1 MQTLQQEVPL
11 MVQPKG
17 RAARGNA
24 QTIIT
29 SVVVGLIL
37 FFLVRFLYNNWRE
50 VSTFD
55 FTFRYGYLIISFTVL
70 FIFFFLRVFAWQA
83 ILKKMQIVLPLNR
96 CLKVSFL
103 SMMGKYLPGK
113 VWTVLGKV
121 YLSDKEGVPKAEA
134 FTSVVIEIVLELV
147 ACLFFFFIYLFALME
162 QSLLSSKVLYLLGL
176 ILAGGLIF
184 LHPRVFY
191 KVINTLLYQFKK
203 ETIPEAIKY
212 RDIIQLFF
220 FYNGLVLV
228 QGVAFYFFVNAL
240 CYVPLQNLLGLTA
253 SFAVA
258 GALGTVSFF
267 APSGLGVREGI
278 LALLLST
285 YIVSPVAVLI
295 SLLARIWVTLVEV
308 GCAVCAWKL

>member
-1 MQTLQQEVPL
+1 MQTLQLEVFL
-11 MVQPKG
+11 MVQDNRG
-17 RAARGNA
+17 AAQVNT

-37 FFLVRFLYNNWRE
+37 FFLIRYLYNNWRE
-50 VSTFD
+50 VSTFN
-55 FTFRYGYLIISFTVL
+55 FTFRYSYLIFSFPAL
-70 FIFFFLRVFAWQA
+70 FAFFFLRVYAWQA
-83 ILKKMQIVLPLNR
+83 ILKKMQITLPLNK

-103 SMMGKYLPGK
+103 SMMAKYLPGK

-134 FTSVVIEIVLELV
+134 FTSVVIEIVLEIV
-147 ACLFFFFIYLFALME
+147 ASIFFFFFFLFSLME
-162 QSLLSSKVLYLLGL
+162 ESLLSPNVLYLLGL
-176 ILAGGLIF
+176 VLVGGFIF

-191 KVINTLLYQFKK
+191 KVINTLLSRFKK
-203 ETIPEAIKY
+203 ETIPEAIRY

-220 FYNGLVLV
+220 YYNGLVLI

-240 CYVPLQNLLGLTA
+240 CYVPLQNLVGLTA

-258 GALGTVSFF
+258 GALGTVSIF

-308 GCAVCAWKL
+308 SCAVCAWKL

>member
-1 MQTLQQEVPL
+1 MQTLQLEVSL
-11 MVQPKG
+11 MVQGKG
-17 RAARGNA
+17 RPTRANT

-37 FFLVRFLYNNWRE
+37 FFLVRYLYNNWRE

-55 FTFRYGYLIISFTVL
+55 FTFRYSALSISIAVL
-70 FIFFFLRVFAWQA
+70 FVFFFLRVYAWQA
-83 ILKKMQIVLPLNR
+83 ILKKMQIALPLST
-96 CLKVSFL
+96 CLKVAFL
-103 SMMGKYLPGK
+103 SMMAKYLPGK

-134 FTSVVIEIVLELV
+134 FASVVIEIVLEII
-147 ACLFFFFIYLFALME
+147 ASIFFFFLYLFSLME
-162 QSLLSSKVLYLLGL
+162 EPLLSSKVLYLLGL
-176 ILAGGLIF
+176 ILAGGIIF

-191 KVINTLLYQFKK
+191 KVINTLLHQFKK
-203 ETIPEAIKY
+203 ETIPEAVKY

-240 CYVPLQNLLGLTA
+240 CYVPLQNLVGMTA

-308 GCAVCAWKL
+308 SCAVCGWKL